1 MRHTPANLCRLCGHV
16 LNEVRRLADDT
27 LSHEK
32 CLNARPMPEGR
43 QCCSAIRSDQLSMT
57 NFEQKK
63 NDDPLD
69 VHLAIR
75 LEILA
80 GIRGNIG
87 SPTAG
92 LGSGPRT
99 SADLGVMRQTG
110 RLAVVSGGK
119 PTCQY

>member
-1 MRHTPANLCRLCGHV
+1 M
-16 LNEVRRLADDT
+16 NEVRRLADDT

-32 CLNARPMPEGR
+32 CPNARPMPEGR

-87 SPTAG
+87 SSSVYAIARGPPNG
-92 LGSGPRT
+92 NPRT
-99 SADLGVMRQTG
+99 DAWARDE
-110 RLAVVSGGK
+110 GGSLMG
-119 PTCQY
+119 TSFS

>member
-1 MRHTPANLCRLCGHV
+1 
-16 LNEVRRLADDT
+16 
-27 LSHEK
+27 
-32 CLNARPMPEGR
+32 
-43 QCCSAIRSDQLSMT
+43 MT

-87 SPTAG
+87 ISTAG
-92 LGSGPRT
+92 LGSDPWT
-99 SADLGVMRQTG
+99 SAVGAFPVKLNS
-110 RLAVVSGGK
+110 LKNS
-119 PTCQY
+119 